1 MQVSKAWWVA
11 TLVAAI
17 TLAGSAII
25 NSSVSFFIAL
35 IPRFLLKVNSFLL
48 SKTRLARAARYGQPL
63 RA

>member
-25 NSSVSFFIAL
+25 NSSASFFIAL
-35 IPRFLLKVNSFLL
+35 IPRFLLKVNSFPL
-48 SKTRLARAARYGQPL
+48 SKTRLARAVAYGQTL
-63 RA
+63 GA